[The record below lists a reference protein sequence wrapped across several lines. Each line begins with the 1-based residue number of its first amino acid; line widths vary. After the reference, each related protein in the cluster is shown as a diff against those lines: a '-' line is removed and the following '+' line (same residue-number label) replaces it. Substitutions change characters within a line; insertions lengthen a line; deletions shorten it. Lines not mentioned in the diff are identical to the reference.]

1 MIPFGK
7 HLLHNIC
14 SLVTRDKLAKGNCNI
29 IKEAHGILIHDND
42 SLQLFIDC
50 VTGSNC
56 QNAISLKETKEMLKK
71 LITKTFHAQ
80 VGVITK
86 RFAEDTT
93 SCFAAKAKTEPLH
106 LELKIKTR
114 HAAIATTARLNATGT

>member
-1 MIPFGK
+1 MW
-7 HLLHNIC
+7 
-14 SLVTRDKLAKGNCNI
+14 
-29 IKEAHGILIHDND
+29 
-42 SLQLFIDC
+42 
-50 VTGSNC
+50 
-56 QNAISLKETKEMLKK
+56 KK